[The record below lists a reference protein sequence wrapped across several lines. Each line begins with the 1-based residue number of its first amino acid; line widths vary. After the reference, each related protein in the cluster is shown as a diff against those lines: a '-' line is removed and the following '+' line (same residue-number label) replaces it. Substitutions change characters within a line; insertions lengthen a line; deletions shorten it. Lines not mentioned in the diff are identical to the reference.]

1 MVNKKY
7 NRLWETAGKS
17 ISEFDDELEILGITG
32 MLQGSYNFRNIT
44 TLRHTKEILKHL
56 DTVTSETIGL
66 TYNVM
71 DAINDE
77 LNEYVD
83 EELRT
88 LALAAIDKGWTF
100 AVV

>member
-1 MVNKKY
+1 
-7 NRLWETAGKS
+7 
-17 ISEFDDELEILGITG
+17 